1 MKRNL
6 ACARAEEAAEWLQ
19 GYDPDDGHGAVGDQ
33 AADPASMF
41 TQPVVIAA
49 FIAGA
54 EKADDL
60 AEAEFAI
67 ERAVGQRQLDE
78 ASALIMEASALFLG
92 YGEHHQARADEF
104 EKSGDVEACAA
115 SLRKARVN
123 MSMAVSL
130 REWLSGDVQGMTCPH
145 CRGRQFARVDE
156 AKPGGGFGP
165 GPMLRCVSCKET
177 LLVPIP
183 AAKASQPN
191 IKPVTSGHLA
201 DPVVI
206 ESLIESLGGPVHCLS
221 AVKAGAFRLQTPDPR
236 FDPARPVCVNGFLYT
251 PATEG

>member
-6 ACARAEEAAEWLQ
+6 ACARAEEATEWLQ
-19 GYDPDDGHGAVGDQ
+19 GYDPDDGHGPVGDQ
-33 AADPASMF
+33 AADPAAMF
-41 TQPVVIAA
+41 TQPVVVAA

-78 ASALIMEASALFLG
+78 AGALMMEAAALFLG

-130 REWLSGDVQGMTCPH
+130 REWLQCAAPTVDGEPVPSGQVIDFPE
-145 CRGRQFARVDE
+145 RFANREGYGSNVR
-156 AKPGGGFGP
+156 PVSIGP
-165 GPMLRCVSCKET
+165 
-177 LLVPIP
+177 
-183 AAKASQPN
+183 
-191 IKPVTSGHLA
+191 LA
-201 DPVVI
+201 DPDVV
-206 ESLIESLGGPVHCLS
+206 EGLMAGAGLIDAATPLS
-221 AVKAGAFRLQTPDPR
+221 VVKATAFRLQTPDPR
-236 FDPARPVCVNGFLYT
+236 FDPAQPVVVNGFLYH
-251 PATEG
+251 PATEGLCKTN